1 MEESQKLSNPF
12 IQSDGY
18 NCFGCSPHN
27 EHGLKLSFTDKGD
40 HIEAQWT
47 PNKNFQGYKNI
58 LHGGIQ
64 TTLLDE
70 IASWT
75 VYTKVGTAGVTSK
88 LEIKFLRP
96 VFIDGSE
103 IILKAFLKC
112 VEKRTA
118 ILETFLYDAKEKLC
132 AEATIEYFLYPEEL
146 ARKKLFF
153 PGTENFYKN

>member
-12 IQSDGY
+12 IQMEGY
-18 NCFGCSPHN
+18 NCFGCCPHN
-27 EHGLKLSFTDKGD
+27 ELGLKLSFTDKGD
-40 HIEAQWT
+40 HIEAHWM
-47 PNKNFQGYKNI
+47 PNANYQGYKNI

-75 VYTKVGTAGVTSK
+75 VYTKIGTAGVTSS
-88 LEIKFLRP
+88 LQIKFLRP
-96 VFIDGSE
+96 VFIDGGE
-103 IILKAFLKC
+103 IILKSFVKS
-112 VEKRTA
+112 VEQKSA
-118 ILETFLYDAKEKLC
+118 ILETFLYDAKENLC

-146 ARKKLFF
+146 ARRKLFF

>member
-12 IQSDGY
+12 IHTDGY
-18 NCFGCSPHN
+18 YCFGCCPSN
-27 EHGLKLSFTDKGD
+27 EHGLKLSFAD
-40 HIEAQWT
+40 HGEYIEARWKPQVQY
-47 PNKNFQGYKNI
+47 QGYKNI

-103 IILKAFLKC
+103 IILKSYIKSADRKA
-112 VEKRTA
+112 A
-118 ILETFLYDAKEKLC
+118 ILDTFLYDAKENLC
-132 AEATIEYFLYPEEL
+132 AEATIEYFLYPEDL
-146 ARKKLFF
+146 ARRKLYF
-153 PGTENFYKN
+153 PGKEKFYNN

>member
-1 MEESQKLSNPF
+1 MEESKKLSNPF
-12 IQSDGY
+12 LHMEGY
-18 NCFGCSPHN
+18 NCFGCCPNN
-27 EHGLKLSFTDKGD
+27 ELGLKLTFVDKGD
-40 HIEAQWT
+40 FIEARWMPKVQY
-47 PNKNFQGYKNI
+47 QGYKNI

-103 IILKAFLKC
+103 IVLKSFLKSSD
-112 VEKRTA
+112 KKTA
-118 ILETFLYDAKEKLC
+118 LLDTFLYDAKENLC
-132 AEATIEYFLYPEEL
+132 ASATIEYFLYPEDL
-146 ARKKLFF
+146 AKRKLYF

>member
-12 IQSDGY
+12 IQLEGY
-18 NCFGCSPHN
+18 NCFGCCPHN

-40 HIEAQWT
+40 YIEAHWM
-47 PNKNFQGYKNI
+47 PDVRYQGYKNI

-96 VFIDGSE
+96 VVIDGSE
-103 IILKAFLKC
+103 IVLKSFVKSAERKS
-112 VEKRTA
+112 A
-118 ILETFLYDAKEKLC
+118 ILNTYLYDAKEKLC

-153 PGTENFYKN
+153 PGTENFYRN

>member
-12 IQSDGY
+12 IQLEGY
-18 NCFGCSPHN
+18 NCFGCCPNN

-40 HIEAQWT
+40 HIEAHWM
-47 PNKNFQGYKNI
+47 PDVRYQGYKNV

-96 VFIDGSE
+96 VFIEGTE
-103 IILKAFLKC
+103 IILKSYVKS
-112 VEKRTA
+112 VVNKSA
-118 ILETFLYDAKEKLC
+118 ILETFLYDAKENLC
-132 AEATIEYFLYPEEL
+132 AEATIEFFLYPEEL